1 MNSVA
6 LDGKG
11 AAHPGAERTGKK
23 TKNNSEVPAWEGNW
37 QAGE

>member
-6 LDGKG
+6 SVGKG

-37 QAGE
+37 QVGE